1 MQGYAKDG
9 VRILKPAT
17 KPDHFTY
24 RQIVATVRKVK
35 QWPKSYNYLTT

>member
-35 QWPKSYNYLTT
+35 QWPKSSS